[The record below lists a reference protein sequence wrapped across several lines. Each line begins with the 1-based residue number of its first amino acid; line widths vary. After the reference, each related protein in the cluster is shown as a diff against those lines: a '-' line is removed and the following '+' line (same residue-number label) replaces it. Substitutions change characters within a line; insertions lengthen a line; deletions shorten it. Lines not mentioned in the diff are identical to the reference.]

1 MKRSFQVAIGAVSLV
16 LSATAF
22 AQSDYSFDDE
32 VNAELN
38 KMYDQGGA
46 PANNGRAKG
55 PQVQVNVQSSPAA
68 AANAQAQ
75 APVQQTVAQAA
86 VQTQPTTI
94 VQASPVQESKA
105 ESLRKNRQD
114 AEVQTEQKIVE
125 KLEESRL
132 KDEQRRSEVLFGD
145 KFNQLQN
152 NSVNV
157 VSSPGAVIATQQ
169 QQPVA
174 PVAQIAPAP
183 PVVEVAAAPVV
194 KQEVD
199 KEGVRNEV
207 RLSLEEM
214 KAKEKEGDEKKK
226 HETYVSALVGVGDYP
241 DVQNIRSKYA
251 AGLSVGSKIN
261 DRLLWEGSFIY
272 SQYDVYQSYLT
283 GYPYP
288 TITQM
293 NQYGGQ
299 ALVKYQIF
307 GGIFR
312 PVIGGVLGYTYRTYK
327 DEFYAYTNNQATSQ
341 AVDAGVMAGADLE
354 VSDGFSIGLDVRY
367 MWNLTSQVSNQGLQQ
382 AFSQNTYGSSTPVES
397 LSYMTIGLV
406 GRATF

>member
-1 MKRSFQVAIGAVSLV
+1 
-16 LSATAF
+16 
-22 AQSDYSFDDE
+22 
-32 VNAELN
+32 
-38 KMYDQGGA
+38 MYEQGGA
-46 PANNGRAKG
+46 PANNGRAKA

-68 AANAQAQ
+68 AANSQAL

-105 ESLRKNRQD
+105 ESLRKTRQD

-152 NSVNV
+152 NSVIV
-157 VSSPGAVIATQQ
+157 AGSPGAVVSTQQ
-169 QQPVA
+169 QQPIAVAQQAVTPVA
-174 PVAQIAPAP
+174 PVAQLAPP
-183 PVVEVAAAPVV
+183 PVVEVAPAPVV

-214 KAKEKEGDEKKK
+214 KEKEKEGDEKKT
-226 HETYVSALVGVGDYP
+226 HQTYVSALVGMGDYP
-241 DVQNIRSKYA
+241 DVQNIRGKYA
-251 AGLSVGSKIN
+251 AGLAIGQKIN

-272 SQYDVYQSYLT
+272 SQYDVEQRDGYQDAFGNFYHR
-283 GYPYP
+283 
-288 TITQM
+288 ITQM
-293 NQYGGQ
+293 NQYAGQ
-299 ALVKYQIF
+299 GLIKYQVL
-307 GGIFR
+307 GGTFR
-312 PVIGGVLGYTYRTYK
+312 PVIGGVLGYTYRNYK
-327 DEFYAYTNNQATSQ
+327 DTQFAYTNNQATSQ
-341 AVDAGVMAGADLE
+341 ALDAGVMAGADLE
-354 VSDGFSIGLDVRY
+354 VSEGFSIGLDVRY
-367 MWNLTSQVSNQGLQQ
+367 MWNLTSQVSNQGLQRS
-382 AFSQNTYGSSTPVES
+382 FSQNTYGSDTPVES